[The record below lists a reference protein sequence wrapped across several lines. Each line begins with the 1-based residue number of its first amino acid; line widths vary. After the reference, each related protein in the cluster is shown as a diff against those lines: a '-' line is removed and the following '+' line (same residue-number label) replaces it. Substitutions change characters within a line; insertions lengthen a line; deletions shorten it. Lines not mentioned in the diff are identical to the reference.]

1 MSIISIRS
9 LNAFLF
15 ALAGVAA
22 LSATAPVQAQAN
34 NYPNKTITL
43 ITPFGAGSPFDSLG
57 RVFAERLSK
66 NLKTSV
72 VIENATGGQA
82 MVATK
87 KVLNAPADGYT
98 LFYTSNGLAT
108 TPIVIKDAGYTLED
122 FTPIA
127 HLGQAPYILFASAS
141 VKATDIPSLMKE
153 LKERGKAMNHGVL
166 GTSHLGLIL
175 AKKISATAGG
185 DPYQE
190 ISYRASPEMIRALL
204 ADDIQL
210 MATTYSIAGPH
221 LKDGKIKAIGVV
233 AREKSIRM
241 PELKTFIEAGYPDLY
256 TDVWAALYT
265 KAQTPKEI
273 VEILRKAAAEVTA
286 DPSFQEAM
294 KPTGSEAWNTTV
306 DKMQAAFAEEGK
318 SFAQAIEKFNLKLN

>member
-1 MSIISIRS
+1 MSMSSIRKFS
-9 LNAFLF
+9 TFLL
-15 ALAGVAA
+15 ALGSIAIA
-22 LSATAPVQAQAN
+22 SMPVLAQTN
-34 NYPNKTITL
+34 NFPNKTITL
-43 ITPFGAGSPFDSLG
+43 ITPFGAGSPFDLLG
-57 RVFAERLSK
+57 RVFADRLSK

-87 KVLNAPADGYT
+87 KVLNSPADGYT
-98 LFYTSNGLAT
+98 LFFTSNGLAT

-127 HLGQAPYILFASAS
+127 ALGQAPYILFASAS

-153 LKERGKAMNHGVL
+153 LKERGKFMNHGVL
-166 GTSHLGLIL
+166 STSHLGLIL

-190 ISYRASPEMIRALL
+190 ISYRSSPEMIRALL

-233 AREKSIRM
+233 AREKSLRM
-241 PELKTFIEAGYPDLY
+241 PELQTFIEAGYPDLY
-256 TDVWAALYT
+256 TDIWAALYI
-265 KAQTPKEI
+265 KAQTPKEV
-273 VEILRKAAAEVTA
+273 VEILRRASAEVVA
-286 DPSFQEAM
+286 DPSFREAM
-294 KPTGSEAWNTTV
+294 KATGSEAWNMTV
-306 DKMQAAFAEEGK
+306 DKMQAAFEVEAK
-318 SFAQAIEKFNLKLN
+318 SFAQSIEKFNLKLN

>member
-1 MSIISIRS
+1 MSKLQRRLFISSVLTFVTSVIV
-9 LNAFLF
+9 AMPAP
-15 ALAGVAA
+15 ALA
-22 LSATAPVQAQAN
+22 QAS

-43 ITPFGAGSPFDSLG
+43 ITPFGAGSPFDLLG

-108 TPIVIKDAGYTLED
+108 TPIVIKDAGYTLDD

-127 HLGQAPYILFASAS
+127 PLGQAPYILFASAS

-153 LKERGKAMNHGVL
+153 LKERGKSMNHGVL

-233 AREKSIRM
+233 AREKSVRM

-273 VEILRKAAAEVTA
+273 VEILRKASAEVVA

-294 KPTGSEAWNTTV
+294 KPTGSETWNMTV

-318 SFAQAIEKFNLKLN
+318 SFAQAIQKFNLKLN

>member
-1 MSIISIRS
+1 MPILQRRLFISFV
-9 LNAFLF
+9 LTF
-15 ALAGVAA
+15 ATSVIVAMPMPA
-22 LSATAPVQAQAN
+22 LAQAN

-43 ITPFGAGSPFDSLG
+43 ITPFGAGSPFDLLG
-57 RVFAERLSK
+57 RLFADRMSK
-66 NLKTSV
+66 ILKTSV

-108 TPIVIKDAGYTLED
+108 TPIVIKDAGYTLDD

-127 HLGQAPYILFASAS
+127 PLGHAPYILFASAS
-141 VKATDIPSLMKE
+141 VKATDIPSFMKE
-153 LKERGKAMNHGVL
+153 LKERGKSMNHGVL
-166 GTSHLGLIL
+166 STSYLGLIL
-175 AKKISATAGG
+175 AKKMSVTAGG

-190 ISYRASPEMIRALL
+190 ISYRSSPEMIRALL
-204 ADDIQL
+204 ADDIQI

-221 LKDGKIKAIGVV
+221 LKDGKIKAIGAV
-233 AREKSIRM
+233 AREKSARM

-273 VEILRKAAAEVTA
+273 VEILRKASAEVIA

-294 KPTGSEAWNTTV
+294 KPTGSEPWNMTV
-306 DKMQAAFAEEGK
+306 DKMQPAFKAEAK
-318 SFAQAIEKFNLKLN
+318 SFQEAIEKFNLKLN

>member
-9 LNAFLF
+9 WNIFLF
-15 ALAGVAA
+15 VLAGVATT
-22 LSATAPVQAQAN
+22 TAPALAQTN

-43 ITPFGAGSPFDSLG
+43 VTPFGAGSPFDLLG
-57 RVFAERLSK
+57 RLFADRLGK
-66 NLKTSV
+66 ILKTSV
-72 VIENATGGQA
+72 VLENAPGGQA

-108 TPIVIKDAGYTLED
+108 TPIVIKDAGYTLDD

-127 HLGQAPYILFASAS
+127 PLGHAPYILFASAS

-153 LKERGKAMNHGVL
+153 LKERGKSMNHGVL
-166 GTSHLGLIL
+166 STSYLGLIL
-175 AKKISATAGG
+175 AKKMSATAGG

-190 ISYRASPEMIRALL
+190 ISYRSSPEMIRALL
-204 ADDIQL
+204 ADDIQI

-221 LKDGKIKAIGVV
+221 LKDGKIKAIGAV
-233 AREKSIRM
+233 AREKSARM

-273 VEILRKAAAEVTA
+273 VEMLRKASAEVIA

-294 KPTGSEAWNTTV
+294 KPTGSEPWNMTV
-306 DKMQAAFAEEGK
+306 DKMQPAFKAEAK
-318 SFAQAIEKFNLKLN
+318 SFQEAIDKFNLKLN

>member
-1 MSIISIRS
+1 MSLFQRRLIV
-9 LNAFLF
+9 LF
-15 ALAGVAA
+15 ALTFATLIIVAVPAPA
-22 LSATAPVQAQAN
+22 LAQAN
-34 NYPNKTITL
+34 NFPNKTITL
-43 ITPFGAGSPFDSLG
+43 VTPFAAGSPFDSLG

-66 NLKTSV
+66 KLKTGV

-108 TPIVIKDAGYTLED
+108 TPIVIKDAGYTLDD

-127 HLGQAPYILFASAS
+127 ALGQAPYILFASAS

-153 LKERGKAMNHGVL
+153 IKERGKSMNIGVL

-175 AKKISATAGG
+175 AKKISVTAGG

-190 ISYRASPEMIRALL
+190 ISYRGSPEMIRALL

-210 MATTYSIAGPH
+210 MATTYSIGGPH

-233 AREKSIRM
+233 ARDKSTRM
-241 PELKTFIEAGYPDLY
+241 PELKTFIESGYPDLY
-256 TDVWAALYT
+256 TDIWAALYT

-273 VEILRKAAAEVTA
+273 VEILRKASAEVVA
-286 DPSFQEAM
+286 DPSFKEAM
-294 KPTGSEAWNTTV
+294 KPTGSEAWNMTV
-306 DKMQAAFAEEGK
+306 DKMQAAFEAEAK

>member
-9 LNAFLF
+9 WNIFLF
-15 ALAGVAA
+15 VLVGVATTTAPALAQ
-22 LSATAPVQAQAN
+22 TN

-43 ITPFGAGSPFDSLG
+43 VTPFGAGSPFDLLG
-57 RVFAERLSK
+57 RVFADRLGK
-66 NLKTSV
+66 ILKTSV
-72 VIENATGGQA
+72 VLENATGGQA

-87 KVLNAPADGYT
+87 KVLNALADGYT

-108 TPIVIKDAGYTLED
+108 TPIVIKDAGYTLDD

-127 HLGQAPYILFASAS
+127 PLGHAPYILFASAS
-141 VKATDIPSLMKE
+141 VKATDIPSFMKE
-153 LKERGKAMNHGVL
+153 LKERGKSTNHGVL
-166 GTSHLGLIL
+166 GTSYLGLIL
-175 AKKISATAGG
+175 AKKMSVTAGG

-190 ISYRASPEMIRALL
+190 ISYRSSPEMIRALL
-204 ADDIQL
+204 ADDIQI

-221 LKDGKIKAIGVV
+221 LKDGKIKAIGAV
-233 AREKSIRM
+233 AREKSARM

-273 VEILRKAAAEVTA
+273 VEMLRKASAEVIA

-294 KPTGSEAWNTTV
+294 KPTGSEPWNMTV
-306 DKMQAAFAEEGK
+306 DKMQPAFKAEAK
-318 SFAQAIEKFNLKLN
+318 SFQEAIDKFNLKLN

>member
-1 MSIISIRS
+1 MSTLQRRLFISSVLTLATSVIV
-9 LNAFLF
+9 AMPAP
-15 ALAGVAA
+15 ALA
-22 LSATAPVQAQAN
+22 QAI

-43 ITPFGAGSPFDSLG
+43 VTPFGAGSPFDLLG
-57 RVFAERLSK
+57 RVFADRLGK
-66 NLKTSV
+66 ILKTSV
-72 VIENATGGQA
+72 VLENATGGQA

-108 TPIVIKDAGYTLED
+108 TPIVIKDAGYTLDD

-127 HLGQAPYILFASAS
+127 PLGQAPYIMFASAS

-153 LKERGKAMNHGVL
+153 IKERGKAMNIGVL

-190 ISYRASPEMIRALL
+190 ISYRSSPEMIRALL

-210 MATTYSIAGPH
+210 MATTYSIGGPH
-221 LKDGKIKAIGVV
+221 LKDGKVKAIGVV
-233 AREKSIRM
+233 ARDKSLRM
-241 PELKTFIEAGYPDLY
+241 PELKTFIESGYPDLY
-256 TDVWAALYT
+256 TDIWAALYT
-265 KAQTPKEI
+265 KAGTPKEI

-286 DPSFQEAM
+286 EPSFQEAM
-294 KPTGSEAWNTTV
+294 KPTGSEAWIMTV
-306 DKMQAAFAEEGK
+306 DKMQPAFKAEAK
-318 SFAQAIEKFNLKLN
+318 SFQEAIDKFNLKLN

>member
-1 MSIISIRS
+1 MSNISIRS

-15 ALAGVAA
+15 ALIGVAA
-22 LSATAPVQAQAN
+22 ATAPAAVLAQAN

-43 ITPFGAGSPFDSLG
+43 ITPFGAGSPFDLLG

-108 TPIVIKDAGYTLED
+108 TPIVIKDAGYTLDD

-127 HLGQAPYILFASAS
+127 PLGQAPYILFASAS
-141 VKATDIPSLMKE
+141 VKSTDIPSLMKE
-153 LKERGKAMNHGVL
+153 LKERGKSMNHGVL

-190 ISYRASPEMIRALL
+190 ISYRSSPEMIRALL

-210 MATTYSIAGPH
+210 MSTTYSIGGPH

-233 AREKSIRM
+233 AREKSLRM
-241 PELKTFIEAGYPDLY
+241 PELKTFIESGYPDIY
-256 TDVWAALYT
+256 TDIWAALYT
-265 KAQTPKEI
+265 KTQTPKDI
-273 VEILRKAAAEVTA
+273 VEILRKASAEVLA
-286 DPSFQEAM
+286 EPSFSEAM
-294 KPTGSEAWNTTV
+294 KPTGSEAWNMTV

>member
-1 MSIISIRS
+1 MPILQRRLFISFV
-9 LNAFLF
+9 LTF
-15 ALAGVAA
+15 ATSVIVAMPMPA
-22 LSATAPVQAQAN
+22 LAQAN

-43 ITPFGAGSPFDSLG
+43 ITPFGAGSPFDLLG
-57 RVFAERLSK
+57 RLFADRMSK
-66 NLKTSV
+66 ILKTSV

-108 TPIVIKDAGYTLED
+108 TPIVIKDAGYTLDD

-127 HLGQAPYILFASAS
+127 PLGQAPYIMFASAS
-141 VKATDIPSLMKE
+141 VKATDIPSLMRE
-153 LKERGKAMNHGVL
+153 IKERGKSMNIGVL

-190 ISYRASPEMIRALL
+190 ISYRSSPEMIRALL

-210 MATTYSIAGPH
+210 MATTYSIGGPH

-233 AREKSIRM
+233 ARDKSLRM
-241 PELKTFIEAGYPDLY
+241 PELKTFIESGYPDLY
-256 TDVWAALYT
+256 TDIWAALYT
-265 KAQTPKEI
+265 RAGTPKEI
-273 VEILRKAAAEVTA
+273 VEILRKAAAEVIA

-294 KPTGSEAWNTTV
+294 KPTGSEAWDMTV
-306 DKMQAAFAEEGK
+306 DKMQPAFKAEAK
-318 SFAQAIEKFNLKLN
+318 SFQQAIEKFNLKLN

>member
-1 MSIISIRS
+1 
-9 LNAFLF
+9 
-15 ALAGVAA
+15 
-22 LSATAPVQAQAN
+22 
-34 NYPNKTITL
+34 
-43 ITPFGAGSPFDSLG
+43 
-57 RVFAERLSK
+57 
-66 NLKTSV
+66 
-72 VIENATGGQA
+72 

-108 TPIVIKDAGYTLED
+108 APVVLKDAGYSLDD

-127 HLGQAPYILFASAS
+127 ALGQAPYILFASAS
-141 VKATDIPSLMKE
+141 VRATDIPSLMKE
-153 LKERGKAMNHGVL
+153 LKERGKSMNHGVL

-175 AKKISATAGG
+175 AKKISVTAGG

-190 ISYRASPEMIRALL
+190 ISYRGSPEMIRALV

-221 LKDGKIKAIGVV
+221 LKDGRIKAIGVV
-233 AREKSIRM
+233 AREKSNRM

-265 KAQTPKEI
+265 KAQTPKEVI
-273 VEILRKAAAEVTA
+273 EILRKAAAEVVA
-286 DPSFQEAM
+286 EPSFQEAM
-294 KPTGSEAWNTTV
+294 QPTGSEAWNMSV
-306 DKMQAAFAEEGK
+306 DQMQAAFKAEAE
-318 SFAQAIEKFNLKLN
+318 SFKQAIEKFKLKLN

>member
-1 MSIISIRS
+1 MSNISIRS

-15 ALAGVAA
+15 ALVGFAA
-22 LSATAPVQAQAN
+22 ATAPAGVLAQAN

-43 ITPFGAGSPFDSLG
+43 ITPFGAGSPFDLLG

-66 NLKTSV
+66 VLKTSV

-108 TPIVIKDAGYTLED
+108 TPIVIKDAGYTLDD

-127 HLGQAPYILFASAS
+127 PLGQAPYILFASAS
-141 VKATDIPSLMKE
+141 VKSTDIPSLMKE
-153 LKERGKAMNHGVL
+153 LKERGKSMNHGVL

-233 AREKSIRM
+233 AREKSVRM

-273 VEILRKAAAEVTA
+273 VEILRKASAEVTA

-294 KPTGSEAWNTTV
+294 KPTGSEAWNMTL

-318 SFAQAIEKFNLKLN
+318 SFAQAIQKFNLKLN

>member
-1 MSIISIRS
+1 MSNISIRS

-15 ALAGVAA
+15 ALVGVAA
-22 LSATAPVQAQAN
+22 ATAPAAVLAQAN

-43 ITPFGAGSPFDSLG
+43 ITPFGAGSPFDLLG

-108 TPIVIKDAGYTLED
+108 TPIVIKDAGYTLAD

-127 HLGQAPYILFASAS
+127 PLGQAPYILFASAS
-141 VKATDIPSLMKE
+141 VTATDIPSLMKE
-153 LKERGKAMNHGVL
+153 LKERGKSMNHGVL

-190 ISYRASPEMIRALL
+190 ISYRSSPEMIRALL
-204 ADDIQL
+204 ANDIQL

-233 AREKSIRM
+233 ARDKSVRM

-273 VEILRKAAAEVTA
+273 IEILRKASAEVTA

-294 KPTGSEAWNTTV
+294 KPTGSEAWNMTV

>member
-1 MSIISIRS
+1 MSILQRRLFISS
-9 LNAFLF
+9 VLTF
-15 ALAGVAA
+15 ATSVIVAMP
-22 LSATAPVQAQAN
+22 APTLAQAN

-43 ITPFGAGSPFDSLG
+43 VTPFGAGSPFDLLG
-57 RVFAERLSK
+57 RVFADRLSK
-66 NLKTSV
+66 ILKTSV

-108 TPIVIKDAGYTLED
+108 TPIVIKDAGYTLDD

-127 HLGQAPYILFASAS
+127 PLGHAPYILFASAS
-141 VKATDIPSLMKE
+141 VKATDIPSFMKE
-153 LKERGKAMNHGVL
+153 LKERGKSMNHGVL
-166 GTSHLGLIL
+166 STSYLGLIL
-175 AKKISATAGG
+175 AKKMSATAGG

-190 ISYRASPEMIRALL
+190 ISYRSSPEMIRALL
-204 ADDIQL
+204 ADDIQI

-221 LKDGKIKAIGVV
+221 LKDGKIKAIGAV
-233 AREKSIRM
+233 AREKSARM

-273 VEILRKAAAEVTA
+273 VEMLRKASAEVLA

-294 KPTGSEAWNTTV
+294 KPTGSEPWNMTV
-306 DKMQAAFAEEGK
+306 DKMQPAFKAEAK
-318 SFAQAIEKFNLKLN
+318 SFQEAIDKFNLKLN

>member
-1 MSIISIRS
+1 MSIISTRS
-9 LNAFLF
+9 LNTFLF
-15 ALAGVAA
+15 ALAGFAA
-22 LSATAPVQAQAN
+22 ATVCAPAQSQAN

-57 RVFAERLSK
+57 RIFAERLSK
-66 NLKTSV
+66 HLKTSV

-108 TPIVIKDAGYTLED
+108 APIVIKDAGYTLDD

-127 HLGQAPYILFASAS
+127 PLGQAPYILFASAS
-141 VKATDIPSLMKE
+141 VKATDIPSLMNE
-153 LKERGKAMNHGVL
+153 LKERGKSMNHGVL

-233 AREKSIRM
+233 AREKSVRM

-273 VEILRKAAAEVTA
+273 VEILRKASAEVVA

-294 KPTGSEAWNTTV
+294 KPTGSETWNMTV

-318 SFAQAIEKFNLKLN
+318 SFAQAIQKFNLKLN

>member
-1 MSIISIRS
+1 MSLFKQHLEVSFF
-9 LNAFLF
+9 LNVATLF
-15 ALAGVAA
+15 FVAMPAPALAQ
-22 LSATAPVQAQAN
+22 PN
-34 NYPNKTITL
+34 NYPTKTITL
-43 ITPFGAGSPFDSLG
+43 IAPFAAGSPFDSLG
-57 RVFAERLSK
+57 RIFAEKLGK
-66 NLKTSV
+66 KLKTSV

-108 TPIVIKDAGYTLED
+108 APVVIKDAGYTLND

-127 HLGQAPYILFASAS
+127 PLGQAPYILFASAS
-141 VKATDIPSLMKE
+141 VKATDIPSLMQE
-153 LKERGKAMNHGVL
+153 LKERGKSMNHGVL

-190 ISYRASPEMIRALL
+190 ISYRGSPEMIRALL

-233 AREKSIRM
+233 ARDKSIRM
-241 PELKTFIEAGYPDLY
+241 PELKTCIEAGYPDLY

-265 KAQTPKEI
+265 KAQTPSYI
-273 VEILRKAAAEVTA
+273 VEILRKASAEVTA
-286 DPSFQEAM
+286 DPSFAEAM
-294 KPTGSEAWNTTV
+294 KPTGSETWYMTV
-306 DKMQAAFAEEGK
+306 DQMQPAFEAEAK
-318 SFAQAIEKFNLKLN
+318 SFKQAIEKFNLKLN

>member
-1 MSIISIRS
+1 MSIISKRN

-15 ALAGVAA
+15 TLAGFAA
-22 LSATAPVQAQAN
+22 ATLPATALAQAN

-43 ITPFGAGSPFDSLG
+43 VTPFGAGSPFDLLG
-57 RVFAERLSK
+57 RVFADRLGK
-66 NLKTSV
+66 ILKTSV
-72 VIENATGGQA
+72 VLENATGGQA

-108 TPIVIKDAGYTLED
+108 TPIVIKDAGYTLDD

-127 HLGQAPYILFASAS
+127 PLGQAPYILFASAS

-153 LKERGKAMNHGVL
+153 IKERGKSMNIGVL

-190 ISYRASPEMIRALL
+190 ISYRSSPEMIRALL

-210 MATTYSIAGPH
+210 MATTYSIGGPH

-233 AREKSIRM
+233 ARDKSLRM
-241 PELKTFIEAGYPDLY
+241 PELKTFIESGYPDLY
-256 TDVWAALYT
+256 TDIWAALYT
-265 KAQTPKEI
+265 KAGTPKEI
-273 VEILRKAAAEVTA
+273 VQILRKASAEVTA
-286 DPSFQEAM
+286 EPSFQEAM
-294 KPTGSEAWNTTV
+294 KPTGSEAWNMTV
-306 DKMQAAFAEEGK
+306 DKMQAAFEAEGK
-318 SFAQAIEKFNLKLN
+318 AFSQAIEKFNLKLN

>member
-1 MSIISIRS
+1 
-9 LNAFLF
+9 
-15 ALAGVAA
+15 
-22 LSATAPVQAQAN
+22 
-34 NYPNKTITL
+34 
-43 ITPFGAGSPFDSLG
+43 
-57 RVFAERLSK
+57 
-66 NLKTSV
+66 
-72 VIENATGGQA
+72 
-82 MVATK
+82 
-87 KVLNAPADGYT
+87 

-127 HLGQAPYILFASAS
+127 PLGQAPYILFASAS
-141 VKATDIPSLMKE
+141 VKATDIPTLMKE

-294 KPTGSEAWNTTV
+294 KPTGSEAWNMTV

>member
-1 MSIISIRS
+1 MSLFQQRLVS
-9 LNAFLF
+9 LLVSTFATLAIAIMPAT
-15 ALAGVAA
+15 ALAQ
-22 LSATAPVQAQAN
+22 TN

-43 ITPFGAGSPFDSLG
+43 ITPFGAGSPFDLLG
-57 RVFAERLSK
+57 RVFADRLGK
-66 NLKTSV
+66 ILKTSV
-72 VIENATGGQA
+72 VLENATGGQA

-108 TPIVIKDAGYTLED
+108 TPIVIKDAGYTLDD

-127 HLGQAPYILFASAS
+127 PLGHAPYILFASAS
-141 VKATDIPSLMKE
+141 VKATDIPSFMKE
-153 LKERGKAMNHGVL
+153 LKERGKSMNHGVL
-166 GTSHLGLIL
+166 GTSYLGWIL
-175 AKKISATAGG
+175 AKKMSVTAGG

-190 ISYRASPEMIRALL
+190 ISYRSSPEMIRALL
-204 ADDIQL
+204 ADDIQI

-221 LKDGKIKAIGVV
+221 LKDGKIKAIGAV
-233 AREKSIRM
+233 AREKSARM

-273 VEILRKAAAEVTA
+273 VEMLRKASAEVIA

-294 KPTGSEAWNTTV
+294 KPTGSEPWNMTV
-306 DKMQAAFAEEGK
+306 DKMQPAFKAEAK
-318 SFAQAIEKFNLKLN
+318 SFQEAIDKFNLKLN

>member
-1 MSIISIRS
+1 MSLSKQHLVVS
-9 LNAFLF
+9 FFLNVVT
-15 ALAGVAA
+15 LAMIAMPVPA
-22 LSATAPVQAQAN
+22 LSQPN
-34 NYPNKTITL
+34 NYPSKTITL
-43 ITPFGAGSPFDSLG
+43 IAPFAAGSPFDSLG
-57 RVFAERLSK
+57 RIFAEKLGK
-66 NLKTSV
+66 KLKTSV

-108 TPIVIKDAGYTLED
+108 APVVIKDAGYTLND

-127 HLGQAPYILFASAS
+127 PLGQAPYILFASAS
-141 VKATDIPSLMKE
+141 VKATDIPSLMQE
-153 LKERGKAMNHGVL
+153 LKERGKSMNHGVL

-190 ISYRASPEMIRALL
+190 ISYRGSPEMIRALL

-233 AREKSIRM
+233 ARDKSIRM

-265 KAQTPKEI
+265 KAQTPSYI
-273 VEILRKAAAEVTA
+273 VEILRKASAEVTA
-286 DPSFQEAM
+286 DPSFAEAM
-294 KPTGSEAWNTTV
+294 KPTGSEAWNMTV
-306 DKMQAAFAEEGK
+306 EQMQPAFEAEAK
-318 SFAQAIEKFNLKLN
+318 SFKQAIEKFNLKLN

>member
-1 MSIISIRS
+1 MSIVSIRS
-9 LNAFLF
+9 LNTFLF
-15 ALAGVAA
+15 VLVGVAA
-22 LSATAPVQAQAN
+22 ATVPVTTLAQAN

-43 ITPFGAGSPFDSLG
+43 ITPFGAGSPFDLLG

-108 TPIVIKDAGYTLED
+108 TPIVIKDAGYTLDD

-127 HLGQAPYILFASAS
+127 PLGQAPYILFASAS

-153 LKERGKAMNHGVL
+153 LKERGKSMNHGVL

-233 AREKSIRM
+233 AREKSVRM

-273 VEILRKAAAEVTA
+273 VEILRKASAEVVA
-286 DPSFQEAM
+286 EPSFKEAM
-294 KPTGSEAWNTTV
+294 KPTGSEAWNMTV
-306 DKMQAAFAEEGK
+306 DNMQAAFAEEGK
-318 SFAQAIEKFNLKLN
+318 SFAQAIQKFNLKLN

>member
-1 MSIISIRS
+1 MSIFKRRLFISFVSS
-9 LNAFLF
+9 LATLVTVAMPTAAF
-15 ALAGVAA
+15 
-22 LSATAPVQAQAN
+22 SQAN
-34 NYPNKTITL
+34 SYPNKTITL
-43 ITPFGAGSPFDSLG
+43 ITPFGAGSPFDLLG

-98 LFYTSNGLAT
+98 LFFTSNGLAT
-108 TPIVIKDAGYTLED
+108 TPIVIKDAGYSLND

-127 HLGQAPYILFASAS
+127 ALGQAPYILFASAS
-141 VKATDIPSLMKE
+141 VKATDIPSLMQE
-153 LKERGKAMNHGVL
+153 LKERGKSMNHGVL

-175 AKKISATAGG
+175 AKKISVTAGG

-190 ISYRASPEMIRALL
+190 ISYRSSPEMIRALL

-233 AREKSIRM
+233 AREKSLRM
-241 PELKTFIEAGYPDLY
+241 PELQTFIEAGYPDLY

-265 KAQTPKEI
+265 KAQTPTEI
-273 VEILRKAAAEVTA
+273 VAILRKASAEVVA
-286 DPSFQEAM
+286 DPSFREAM
-294 KPTGSEAWNTTV
+294 KPTGSEAWNMTV
-306 DKMQAAFAEEGK
+306 GDMQTAFEAEAK

>member
-1 MSIISIRS
+1 MSIISLRS

-15 ALAGVAA
+15 ALAGAA
-22 LSATAPVQAQAN
+22 AAIMPATAIAQTN

-43 ITPFGAGSPFDSLG
+43 VTPFGAGSPFDLLG

-66 NLKTSV
+66 VLKTSV

-98 LFYTSNGLAT
+98 FFYTSNGLAT
-108 TPIVIKDAGYTLED
+108 TPIVIKDAGYTLDD

-127 HLGQAPYILFASAS
+127 PLGHAPYILFASAS

-153 LKERGKAMNHGVL
+153 LKERGKSMNHGVL
-166 GTSHLGLIL
+166 GTSYLGLIL
-175 AKKISATAGG
+175 AKKMSATAGG

-190 ISYRASPEMIRALL
+190 ISYRSSPEMIRALL

-221 LKDGKIKAIGVV
+221 LKDGKIKAIGAV
-233 AREKSIRM
+233 AREKSARM

-273 VEILRKAAAEVTA
+273 VEILRKASAEVVA

-294 KPTGSEAWNTTV
+294 KPTGSEPWDMTV
-306 DKMQAAFAEEGK
+306 DKMQPAFKAEAK
-318 SFAQAIEKFNLKLN
+318 SFQEAIEKFNLKLN

>member
-1 MSIISIRS
+1 MSTLQRRLFISSVLTLATSVIV
-9 LNAFLF
+9 AMPAP
-15 ALAGVAA
+15 ALA
-22 LSATAPVQAQAN
+22 QAI

-43 ITPFGAGSPFDSLG
+43 VTPFGAGSPFDLLG
-57 RVFAERLSK
+57 RVFADRLGK
-66 NLKTSV
+66 ILKTSV
-72 VIENATGGQA
+72 VLENATGGQA

-108 TPIVIKDAGYTLED
+108 TPIVIKDAGYTLDD

-127 HLGQAPYILFASAS
+127 PLGQAPYIMFASAS

-153 LKERGKAMNHGVL
+153 IKERGKAMNIGVL

-190 ISYRASPEMIRALL
+190 ISYRSSPEMIRALL

-221 LKDGKIKAIGVV
+221 LKDGKIKAIGAV
-233 AREKSIRM
+233 AREKSARM

-273 VEILRKAAAEVTA
+273 VEMLRKASAEVIA

-294 KPTGSEAWNTTV
+294 KPTGSEPWNMTV
-306 DKMQAAFAEEGK
+306 DKMQPAFKAEAK
-318 SFAQAIEKFNLKLN
+318 SFQEAIDKFNLKLN

>member
-1 MSIISIRS
+1 MSKLQRRLFISSVLTLATSVIV
-9 LNAFLF
+9 AMPAP
-15 ALAGVAA
+15 ALA
-22 LSATAPVQAQAN
+22 QAS

-43 ITPFGAGSPFDSLG
+43 VTPFGAGSPFDLLG
-57 RVFAERLSK
+57 RVFADRLGK
-66 NLKTSV
+66 ILKTSV
-72 VIENATGGQA
+72 VLENATGGQA

-108 TPIVIKDAGYTLED
+108 TPIVIKDAGYTLDD

-127 HLGQAPYILFASAS
+127 PLGQAPYILFASAS
-141 VKATDIPSLMKE
+141 VTATDIPSLMKE
-153 LKERGKAMNHGVL
+153 LKERGKSMNHGVL

-175 AKKISATAGG
+175 AKKMSATAGG

-190 ISYRASPEMIRALL
+190 ISYRSSPEMIRALL
-204 ADDIQL
+204 ANDIQL

-233 AREKSIRM
+233 ARDKSTRM

-273 VEILRKAAAEVTA
+273 VAILRKASAEVVA

-294 KPTGSEAWNTTV
+294 KPTGSEPWNMTV
-306 DKMQAAFAEEGK
+306 DKMQPAFKAEAK
-318 SFAQAIEKFNLKLN
+318 SFQEAIEKFNLKLN

>member
-1 MSIISIRS
+1 MSIISLRS
-9 LNAFLF
+9 LSAFLF
-15 ALAGVAA
+15 ALAGAAVATMPAPA
-22 LSATAPVQAQAN
+22 LAQAS

-43 ITPFGAGSPFDSLG
+43 VTPFGAGSPFDLLG
-57 RVFAERLSK
+57 RVFADRLGK
-66 NLKTSV
+66 ILKTSV
-72 VIENATGGQA
+72 VLENATGGQA

-108 TPIVIKDAGYTLED
+108 TPIVIKDAGYTLDD

-127 HLGQAPYILFASAS
+127 PLGHAPYILFASAS

-153 LKERGKAMNHGVL
+153 LKERGKSMNHGVL
-166 GTSHLGLIL
+166 GTSYLGLIL
-175 AKKISATAGG
+175 AKKMSVTAGG

-190 ISYRASPEMIRALL
+190 ISYRSSPEMIRALL

-221 LKDGKIKAIGVV
+221 LKDGKIKAIGAV
-233 AREKSIRM
+233 AREKSARM

-273 VEILRKAAAEVTA
+273 VEMLRKASAEVIA

-294 KPTGSEAWNTTV
+294 KPTGSEPWNMTV
-306 DKMQAAFAEEGK
+306 DKMQPAFKAEAK
-318 SFAQAIEKFNLKLN
+318 SFQEAIDKFNLKLN

>member
-9 LNAFLF
+9 WNTFLF
-15 ALAGVAA
+15 VLAGVAA
-22 LSATAPVQAQAN
+22 TTAPALAQTN

-43 ITPFGAGSPFDSLG
+43 VTPFGAGSPFDLLG
-57 RVFAERLSK
+57 RVFADRLGK
-66 NLKTSV
+66 ILKTSV
-72 VIENATGGQA
+72 VLENATGGQA

-108 TPIVIKDAGYTLED
+108 TPIVIKDAGYTLDD

-127 HLGQAPYILFASAS
+127 PLGHAPYILFASAS
-141 VKATDIPSLMKE
+141 VKATDIPSFMKE
-153 LKERGKAMNHGVL
+153 LKERGKSMNHGVL
-166 GTSHLGLIL
+166 STSYLGLIL
-175 AKKISATAGG
+175 AKKMSVTAGG

-190 ISYRASPEMIRALL
+190 ISYRSSPEMIRALL
-204 ADDIQL
+204 ADDIQI

-221 LKDGKIKAIGVV
+221 LKDGKIKAIGAV
-233 AREKSIRM
+233 AREKSARM

-273 VEILRKAAAEVTA
+273 VEMLRKASAEVIA

-294 KPTGSEAWNTTV
+294 KPTGSEPWNMTV
-306 DKMQAAFAEEGK
+306 DKMQPAFKAEAK
-318 SFAQAIEKFNLKLN
+318 SFQEAIDKFNLKLN

>member
-1 MSIISIRS
+1 MSTRSIRKFS
-9 LNAFLF
+9 TFLLALWSIAIASMPAF
-15 ALAGVAA
+15 
-22 LSATAPVQAQAN
+22 AQTN

-43 ITPFGAGSPFDSLG
+43 ITPFGAGSPFDLLG

-87 KVLNAPADGYT
+87 KVLNASADGYT
-98 LFYTSNGLAT
+98 LFFTSNGLAT

-127 HLGQAPYILFASAS
+127 ALGQAPYILFASAS
-141 VKATDIPSLMKE
+141 VKATDIPSLMQE
-153 LKERGKAMNHGVL
+153 LKERGKSMNHGVL

-190 ISYRASPEMIRALL
+190 ISYRSSPEMIRALL

-210 MATTYSIAGPH
+210 MATTYSIGGPH

-233 AREKSIRM
+233 AREKSLRM
-241 PELKTFIEAGYPDLY
+241 PELKTFIESGYPDIY
-256 TDVWAALYT
+256 TDIWAALYT

-273 VEILRKAAAEVTA
+273 VEILRRASAEVVA

-294 KPTGSEAWNTTV
+294 KQTGSETWKMTV
-306 DKMQAAFAEEGK
+306 GQMQAAFEAEAK